1 MKNVRAKAGWENI
14 RFHEHGETGMRTVTL
29 PGGTK
34 VPALG
39 QGTWYMGD
47 SAAKRAEE
55 IAALQAGIDL
65 GMTLIDTAE
74 MYGNGRSEELV
85 GEAIAKRREKVFLV
99 SKVLPSN
106 ASRQGTKKACERSL
120 KRLGT
125 DAIDLYLLHWQGSYP
140 FEETIAGMLDLK
152 QEGKIRQ
159 WGVSNMDVDEMD
171 EIVSIRKGN
180 TCAVNQIL
188 YNLSRRGVEYDLL
201 PWCKEHSI
209 PVMAYSPIEQSRI
222 LNDRTLA
229 AVGKRHNATPAQ
241 AALAWVLR
249 NPGVIAIPKA
259 GKASH
264 VRENAGSLD
273 INLTPE
279 DLAELDA
286 AFRPPTCKVHLEIL

>member
-1 MKNVRAKAGWENI
+1 
-14 RFHEHGETGMRTVTL
+14 MRTVTL

-34 VPALG
+34 VSALG

-47 SAAKRAEE
+47 SAATRAGE
-55 IAALQAGIDL
+55 IAALQAGLDL

-74 MYGNGRSEELV
+74 MYGNGRAEELV
-85 GEAIAKRREKVFLV
+85 GEALAGRRDQAFLV

-120 KRLGT
+120 KRLKT
-125 DAIDLYLLHWQGSYP
+125 DVIDLYLLHWQGSYP
-140 FEETIAGMLDLK
+140 FEETVAGMMDLK
-152 QEGKIRQ
+152 QEGKIRH

-171 EIVSIRKGN
+171 EIIAVRKGN

-201 PWCKEHSI
+201 PWCAEHSI

-222 LNDRTLA
+222 LKDRTLA
-229 AVGKRHNATPAQ
+229 AVAKRHNATPAQ

-249 NPGVIAIPKA
+249 NPNIIAIPKA
-259 GKASH
+259 GKTAH
-264 VRENAGSLD
+264 VEENAESLAVS
-273 INLTPE
+273 LTPE
-279 DLAELDA
+279 DLAEFDA
-286 AFRPPTCKVHLEIL
+286 AFRPPTRKMHLEML

>member
-1 MKNVRAKAGWENI
+1 
-14 RFHEHGETGMRTVTL
+14 MRTVTL
-29 PGGTK
+29 PGGAK

-39 QGTWYMGD
+39 QGTWYIGD
-47 SAAKRAEE
+47 SAAKRADE

-85 GEAIAKRREKVFLV
+85 GEALAGRRDRVFLV

-120 KRLGT
+120 KRLRT
-125 DAIDLYLLHWQGSYP
+125 DVIDLYLLHWQGSYP
-140 FEETIAGMLDLK
+140 FEETIAGMLELK
-152 QEGKIRQ
+152 QEGKIRH
-159 WGVSNMDVDEMD
+159 WGVSNMDVAEM
-171 EIVSIRKGN
+171 EAIVSVRKGN
-180 TCAVNQIL
+180 TCATNQVL

-222 LNDRTLA
+222 LKDRTLLSVA
-229 AVGKRHNATPAQ
+229 KRHDATAAQ

-249 NPGVIAIPKA
+249 NPDIIAIPKA
-259 GKASH
+259 GNVSH
-264 VRENAGSLD
+264 VRENAACLD
-273 INLTPE
+273 LVLTAE

-286 AFRPPTCKVHLEIL
+286 AFRPPTRKMHLEML

>member
-1 MKNVRAKAGWENI
+1 
-14 RFHEHGETGMRTVTL
+14 MRTVTL

-47 SAAKRAEE
+47 STAKRAGE

-74 MYGNGRSEELV
+74 MYGSGRSEELV
-85 GEAIAKRREKVFLV
+85 GEAVAGRRDQVFLV

-106 ASRQGTKKACERSL
+106 ASRQGTKKACEKSL
-120 KRLGT
+120 KRLRT
-125 DAIDLYLLHWQGSYP
+125 DVIDLYLLHWRGSYP
-140 FEETIAGMLDLK
+140 FEDTVAAMLELK
-152 QEGKIRQ
+152 QEGKIRH

-171 EIVSIRKGN
+171 EIVSVRKGN

-201 PWCKEHSI
+201 PWCTKHAV

-222 LNDRTLA
+222 LGDRTLA
-229 AVGKRHNATPAQ
+229 SVAKRHNATPAQ

-249 NPGVIAIPKA
+249 NPGIIAIPKA
-259 GKASH
+259 GNPAH
-264 VRENAGSLD
+264 VRENAASLSLS
-273 INLTPE
+273 LTAE
-279 DLAELDA
+279 DLAEFDA
-286 AFRPPTCKVHLEIL
+286 AFRPPTRKMPLEML